1 MTALLGPVIGK
12 NNNAGRGN
20 DMKLVRNKRSASR
33 GPNGLGPR
41 LLGLSGA
48 TALCTILVGL
58 PAVDSASAQ
67 SPLASSGQIVIGH
80 STQCVDLPNGDQRDN
95 VPINQYPCDG
105 SPEQGFAV
113 VTAANGYYSVKA
125 SASGK
130 CLTILNGS
138 MADNAALG
146 QNSCNGAASQNF
158 SLVAVGNDFYNIVA
172 SHSGKCLNVPNGSV
186 DANIGLVQSQ
196 CNGMKAQMFWFQ
208 DLVGVVIPQRAQ
220 VQQPI
225 APQPRPAPVQQRF
238 PVQQPPVPKPQWQRP
253 QVQQPPVQQP
263 QWQPPQ
269 VQQPAPPSGTI
280 SRLSNKMTFIADTQT
295 ISLSPDGRRMVS
307 GGWDNKLTIWDTS
320 GSAPVGVVS
329 VSLQGRGDLLLATA
343 FSPDSRRIVTGSRQ
357 SGNVAQ
363 ATVNVW
369 DASTGAVAL
378 VLQNPPSAFCGSVA
392 YDPQGARIAAA
403 CFNQTTGARTL
414 QLWDANSGA
423 QLLFINGVN
432 GSVAFSPDGS
442 RVASDNGSTQAVNLY
457 DTRSGQLV
465 QTIQTNIVGGTKQAI
480 FSPDG
485 VHLIT
490 GNGEGTISAWNIATA
505 QQVFNFS
512 GYTSSVNDVV
522 INKAG
527 TRLASVHEDGSLVLW
542 DGNSGQQLSNF
553 KSAKPLRS
561 VSFSPDGDVVVSGG
575 DENIIRVFAD

>member
-1 MTALLGPVIGK
+1 MAVLLGLAICT
-12 NNNAGRGN
+12 NDHAGWGN
-20 DMKLVRNKRSASR
+20 DMKLHRNKRSASL
-33 GPNGLGPR
+33 GLSGVGSR
-41 LLGLSGA
+41 LFGLSGA
-48 TALCTILVGL
+48 TALCTILAGL

-80 STQCVDLPNGDQRDN
+80 STQCVDLPNGEQGEN
-95 VPINQYPCDG
+95 IPINQYPCDG
-105 SPEQGFAV
+105 STEQGFAV
-113 VTAANGYYSVKA
+113 VAAANGYYNIKS
-125 SASGK
+125 SRSGK
-130 CLTILNGS
+130 CLTILNSS
-138 MADNAALG
+138 MADNDPLV
-146 QNSCNGAASQNF
+146 QNSCNGSASQSF
-158 SLVAVGNDFYNIVA
+158 SLTAVGNDFYNIAA
-172 SHSGKCLNVPNGSV
+172 SHSGKCLSVPNGSV
-186 DANIGLVQSQ
+186 DANIGLVQLQ
-196 CNGMKAQMFWFQ
+196 CNGTKAQMFWFQ
-208 DLVGVVIPQRAQ
+208 DLVGMVLP
-220 VQQPI
+220 
-225 APQPRPAPVQQRF
+225 PRPVPVQQRTQIQQP
-238 PVQQPPVPKPQWQRP
+238 PVQQPQWQPTPAPQPQWQRP

-263 QWQPPQ
+263 QWQQPQ

-280 SRLSNKMTFIADTQT
+280 SRLSNKMTFIAETQT
-295 ISLSPDGRRMVS
+295 ISLSPDGQRMVS

-329 VSLQGRGDLLLATA
+329 VSLQGRGDLLLDTA

-392 YDPQGARIAAA
+392 YDPQGSRIAAA

-432 GSVAFSPDGS
+432 GSVVFSPDGS

-457 DTRSGQLV
+457 DTRNGQLV
-465 QTIQTNIVGGTKQAI
+465 QTIQANIVGGAKQVI

-505 QQVFNFS
+505 QQVFKFS

-553 KSAKPLRS
+553 KSAKSLRS
-561 VSFSPDGDVVVSGG
+561 VSFSPDGDVIVSGG